1 MDRPIRDRN
10 VPTAGGR
17 AGVQDQPSWWCQ
29 VAMRGRRYRRTYNV
43 RANVLAPVV
52 RWPRRRILDLHNC
65 ATAVVIIIIIIVI
78 VTVMLAGRTAAL
90 TACLM
95 VGSATPLGTLHTCY
109 RAEHKHT

>member
-17 AGVQDQPSWWCQ
+17 ACKTSRRDGVKSRCV
-29 VAMRGRRYRRTYNV
+29 VAANRRTYNV